1 LPAFAT
7 YAKIHI
13 GNFFQLLKHKAT
25 KNTKKLKVIVEVFLM
40 SKVFCFVSIFLLA
53 FILNVTA
60 NVPSSTPDEGNLQQ
74 PQQSDNKCWVSGR
87 IVWQE
92 HNLKNATVQL
102 FKDQKLKEIYTKGLL
117 RDPEGTYALEIDDP
131 GTYYMVAF
139 VDDNGND
146 KIDAGDGMGIYG
158 VMDWS
163 DPSQQPEPLKL
174 TKGLKLSGV
183 DVVITAIANEQGRIV
198 PISSSGSANVTT
210 GISGKLILPSDP
222 YYKFTNTL
230 IFVYTDPTWNNRV
243 TQVQAS
249 QTGEY
254 AVSVPA
260 GKYYVLAII
269 DENKSNLL
277 DAGDRF
283 GVWGMTR
290 FGVSPK
296 PIEVTEGS
304 IKANR
309 NIMIIGRMNKSG
321 KPVPLY
327 KVVSVPENNQIQKNV
342 SISGKVVWT
351 GHELKNAI
359 IQAYDDPSMT
369 SAIAKAKADKDGNF
383 QMNIPEGEY
392 YITAGIDS
400 DGNGKYT
407 KGDGIGVYGAED
419 ATSQTPKKLIVNK
432 DFKDEINILVTAEF
446 DDSGQL
452 KPITNDKQKDNK
464 AEVKSNTDLPV
475 TGIKGKIIWN
485 DHKLSDITLVF
496 SKDSSFKE
504 GFKVPLKLDSDG
516 TYACST
522 DPGVHYLMAI
532 VDINGNEQ
540 TDTDDG
546 IGFYGT
552 GYLGEGHWGEAQSV
566 TVLESRVTPY
576 ININITAII
585 GDDGKPSATPD
596 GVRSYYGDPND
607 IFNTDKSTQEWW
619 YWTRGIAFTF
629 NKIEEVW
636 KLVDVYQFTQ
646 RDVPSKNP
654 SENKASGIIYYTL
667 DENIWVVDGDGLN
680 RRRVASGISV
690 TGTFDGDKLLFFDR
704 YNGLGLFSTY
714 DQKLTKLGWLQ
725 IVPQPAL
732 SNDGKSVAL
741 TRESKGNRQ
750 IVIVNIE
757 TGNEM
762 KIPGENLD
770 MSCPSWSPDGELL
783 AYSVSIPSIPD
794 QQQNRNRDIY
804 YYDLVAKRT
813 ERVTSNT
820 QDDFDPAWSPTEARM
835 MVFSRSQLR
844 RVGQTEGDS
853 SQLWLVNFDT
863 NGKPSEKQ
871 LTKYGGRKPAWS
883 PNGDKV
889 IYENNAQLWTIKLDG
904 TDETPILVND
914 EPIFGLDP
922 FWTK

>member
-1 LPAFAT
+1 VLLLNV
-7 YAKIHI
+7 KIYI
-13 GNFFQLLKHKAT
+13 SKYL
-25 KNTKKLKVIVEVFLM
+25 EVFLM
-40 SKVFCFVSIFLLA
+40 RKVFCFVSILFLAL
-53 FILNVTA
+53 ILNVNA
-60 NVPSSTPDEGNLQQ
+60 NVPLPALDEGNPQ

-87 IVWQE
+87 IVWQN

-117 RDPEGTYALEIDDP
+117 RDPEGIYALELDDP
-131 GTYYMVAF
+131 GTYYIVAF

-146 KIDAGDGMGIYG
+146 KIDTGDGMGIFG

-163 DPSQQPEPLKL
+163 DSKQQPEPLKL
-174 TKGLKLSGV
+174 TKGAKLSGV
-183 DVVITAIANEQGRIV
+183 DVVITGIANEQGHIV
-198 PISSSGSANVTT
+198 PISSSGSANITT

-222 YYKFTNTL
+222 NYKFTNTL

-243 TQVQAS
+243 TKVQAS

-254 AVSVPA
+254 AISLPV

-269 DENKSNLL
+269 DENSSNLL
-277 DAGDRF
+277 DADDRF

-290 FGVSPK
+290 FGMSPK
-296 PIEVTEGS
+296 PIEVTEGGV
-304 IKANR
+304 KTNR

-327 KVVSVPENNQIQKNV
+327 KVANVPENTLLQKNV
-342 SISGKVVWT
+342 SISGKVVWA
-351 GHELKNAI
+351 GHELKNAMV
-359 IQAYDDPSMT
+359 QAYDDPSMT
-369 SAIAKAKADKDGNF
+369 FAVAKAKTDNDGNF
-383 QMNIPEGEY
+383 KMDIPEGEY

-400 DGNGKYT
+400 DGNGQYT

-419 ATSQTPKKLIVNK
+419 ATSQTPKKLIINK
-432 DFKDEINILVTAEF
+432 DFKDEVNILVTAEF

-452 KPITNDKQKDNK
+452 KPIIDSKQEDEKK
-464 AEVKSNTDLPV
+464 VEAKSDTDLPV
-475 TGIKGKIIWN
+475 TGIKGKILWS

-504 GFKVPLKLDSDG
+504 GFKVPIKLDKDG
-516 TYACST
+516 AYACST
-522 DPGVHYLMAI
+522 DPGVHYLMAM
-532 VDINGNEQ
+532 VDTNGNEQ
-540 TDTDDG
+540 TDADDG

-552 GYLGEGHWGEAQSV
+552 GYLGEGHWGESQSV

-576 ININITAII
+576 VNINITAII

-596 GVRSYYGDPND
+596 GVRAYYGDPND
-607 IFNTDKSTQEWW
+607 IFNTDKTTQEWW

-629 NKIEEVW
+629 NKIDEVW
-636 KLVDVYQFTQ
+636 KLVDVYSFTP
-646 RDVPSKNP
+646 REVPSKNTL
-654 SENKASGIIYYTL
+654 ENKANGIIYYTL
-667 DENIWVVDGDGLN
+667 DENIWAVDGDGLN
-680 RRRVASGISV
+680 RKRIASGVSV
-690 TGTFDGDKLLFFDR
+690 TGTFDGDKLLLFDR
-704 YNGLGLFSTY
+704 YNGLGLFSAY
-714 DQKLTKLGWLQ
+714 DQKMTKLGWLQ
-725 IVPQPAL
+725 IVPQPSL

-741 TRESKGNRQ
+741 TRESKGNKQ
-750 IVIVNIE
+750 IIIINIE

-783 AYSVSIPSIPD
+783 AYSVSIPSIPE
-794 QQQNRNRDIY
+794 QPNPNRDIY

-813 ERVTSNT
+813 ERVTSTT

-835 MVFSRSQLR
+835 MVFSRS
-844 RVGQTEGDS
+844 EGNS

-883 PNGDKV
+883 PDGDKV

-904 TDETPILVND
+904 KDEIPILVND

-922 FWTK
+922 FWTR